1 MKEWSSVED
10 VLMFWR
16 ENYDE
21 DMEMK
26 NVLFRRILMSK
37 DLIFNKV
44 GSRFSMVLNYFVVFF
59 PLIFVQ
65 YFFLKAVIF
74 FTKV

>member
-44 GSRFSMVLNYFVVFF
+44 GSRFSMV
-59 PLIFVQ
+59 
-65 YFFLKAVIF
+65 
-74 FTKV
+74 